1 MKSLVEEASTITK
14 AVEKAWIRAGKP
26 AEFTVKVFEEPKHNF
41 FGMTT
46 KSAKIAI
53 FFKSTTPASH
63 SQESKD
69 AKPVQKD
76 AVRKPQQPTRPHY
89 DAAPTRPAQPKNYGS
104 DTRNERDQRPT
115 AAQQQRP
122 VKNDRRD
129 SRDYSRPSEAPR
141 DTREWQEPRGSRQ
154 EHRSERN
161 GHSEQPERTHNERS
175 SYNDRNDRPS
185 SRRDS
190 RGRERP
196 EAVWSNEMA
205 DIAQDWL
212 ENMLIV
218 LDKRELLAQ
227 AKVVGPNLKFEFRS
241 PILDDKEKEKLL
253 FASWAHLMLASVGN
267 KYKKDLHGLK
277 IVLLGVE

>member
-14 AVEKAWIRAGKP
+14 AVEKAWVRAGKP

-53 FFKSTTPASH
+53 FFKSTPAVSGQ
-63 SQESKD
+63 QEAKD
-69 AKPVQKD
+69 TKHVQKD
-76 AVRKPQQPTRPHY
+76 SVRKPQPARQQYESAPARPT
-89 DAAPTRPAQPKNYGS
+89 QQKNYSS
-104 DTRNERDQRPT
+104 DTRGEREQRSSAP
-115 AAQQQRP
+115 RP
-122 VKNDRRD
+122 AKNDRRD
-129 SRDYSRPSEAPR
+129 SRDYPKQSEAPR
-141 DTREWQEPRGSRQ
+141 EQREWQESRPARQ
-154 EHRSERN
+154 EYSTGQSDFKERS
-161 GHSEQPERTHNERS
+161 HQERS
-175 SYNDRNDRPS
+175 SYNDRPS
-185 SRRDS
+185 SSRDLRS
-190 RGRERP
+190 RERP

-227 AKVVGPNLKFEFRS
+227 AKVVGPNLKFEFKE
-241 PILDDKEKEKLL
+241 PVIHDKEKEKLL

-277 IVLLGVE
+277 VVLLSSE

>member
-53 FFKSTTPASH
+53 FFKSSPAAAHQS
-63 SQESKD
+63 EAKD
-69 AKPVQKD
+69 AKPTQKD
-76 AVRKPQQPTRPHY
+76 SVRKPHQQHPRQNYQEPSN
-89 DAAPTRPAQPKNYGS
+89 RSAQSKNYNS
-104 DTRNERDQRPT
+104 DSRTERDQRPS
-115 AAQQQRP
+115 APRP
-122 VKNDRRD
+122 AKNDRRE
-129 SRDYSRPSEAPR
+129 SRDYSKPTEGAREH
-141 DTREWQEPRGSRQ
+141 REWQDPRQRQ
-154 EHRSERN
+154 EYSN
-161 GHSEQPERTHNERS
+161 GQSDFKEKPHHERS
-175 SYNDRNDRPS
+175 SYNDRPS
-185 SRRDS
+185 STQRDA
-190 RGRERP
+190 RGRERQ
-196 EAVWSNEMA
+196 EAIWSNEMA

-212 ENMLIV
+212 ENMLTV

-227 AKVVGPNLKFEFRS
+227 AKVVGSNLKFEFKY
-241 PILDDKEKEKLL
+241 PVIDDKEKEKLL

-277 IVLLGVE
+277 IVLLSAE